1 MNANNKIADPL
12 RGLSRLVRP
21 HYSPGLLLQDDDL
34 TQAVDYTRELSR
46 VLFRSF
52 FGCGVICGL
61 EVKAYEECGKLHVDI
76 AKGIGLDCHGDPVEV
91 PALQTLL
98 VDPTCGPKIP
108 DSFCVVLRRN
118 ERCCAPRTA
127 ICGDEEEP
135 APVCTREREGFEI
148 RISAECPECGCGC
161 QEQARTP
168 APPPPDPAFT
178 PAPAAPPAAARL
190 IAKKKT
196 VPARAAAA
204 PLVESSTVVMQ
215 TLDNGRRHDCRCAD
229 PTRDC
234 YVDHYAGKCA
244 CDCCDSEWIVLAK
257 ATRSTENNGEAWRVD
272 HSVRRFI
279 RPVLMADPL
288 VPAAE
293 RVSA

>member
-1 MNANNKIADPL
+1 MNANNKLHDPL

-61 EVKAYEECGKLHVDI
+61 SVRAYEECGKLHVGID
-76 AKGIGLDCHGDPVEV
+76 KGIALDCHGDPVEV
-91 PALQTLL
+91 PALQSLQF
-98 VDPTCGPKIP
+98 DPTCGAKIP
-108 DSFCVVLRRN
+108 ESFCIVLRRN

-127 ICGDEEEP
+127 ICSDDEEP
-135 APVCTREREGFEI
+135 ASVCTREREGFEI

-161 QEQARTP
+161 QEQGRALAT
-168 APPPPDPAFT
+168 AIDAT
-178 PAPAAPPAAARL
+178 LAAAPAAGKP
-190 IAKKKT
+190 IAKKKS
-196 VPARAAAA
+196 VAAKAAASQ
-204 PLVESSTVVMQ
+204 VESKAAIEQVLET
-215 TLDNGRRHDCRCAD
+215 GRRHDCRSAD

-257 ATRSTENNGEAWRVD
+257 ATRSTEKNGDSWHVD